1 MSPRILPLL
10 LASAAI
16 AYACGPRSHA
26 SESPARRHKQAAEGL
41 AAALNVTVKDEVQL
55 ALRITNGDPKR
66 IELRFPS
73 GQTHDFVVL
82 DTTGREIW
90 KWSES
95 RLFTQSMQSR
105 VLERDETVTFAA
117 SWDPGDRHGTYVAQV
132 SLRSDNHPIE
142 KSVRFDIP

>member
-26 SESPARRHKQAAEGL
+26 SESPARHPQNPAEGI
-41 AAALNVTVKDEVQL
+41 AAALNVTVQDEVQL
-55 ALRITNGDPKR
+55 ALSVTNGEPKR
-66 IELRFPS
+66 IELRFPN

-82 DTTGREIW
+82 DTTGRQIW

-105 VLERDETVTFAA
+105 VLERNETVTFAA

-132 SLRSDNHPIE
+132 SLRSDNHPIA
-142 KSVRFDIP
+142 KSVRFEIP

>member
-1 MSPRILPLL
+1 LSPRILPLL

-16 AYACGPRSHA
+16 AYACGPRGHA
-26 SESPARRHKQAAEGL
+26 SESPARRQKQTTEGL
-41 AAALNVTVKDEVQL
+41 AAALNVTVKDQVQL

-66 IELRFPS
+66 VELRFPS

-82 DTTGREIW
+82 DTLGREIW

-117 SWDPGDRHGTYVAQV
+117 SWDPGDRHGTYVAMV
-132 SLRSDNHPIE
+132 SLRSDNHPLE
-142 KSVRFDIP
+142 KTVRFDIP